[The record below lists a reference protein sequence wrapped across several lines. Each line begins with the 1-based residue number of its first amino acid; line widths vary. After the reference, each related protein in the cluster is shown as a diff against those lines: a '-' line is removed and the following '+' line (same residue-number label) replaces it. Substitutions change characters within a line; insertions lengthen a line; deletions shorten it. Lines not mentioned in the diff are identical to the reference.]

1 MLYILLDNN
10 QIKLLHLKKS
20 LLGQYDVAFYKK
32 EFQMN
37 LIDDG
42 KLVNLDFIASAVK
55 EALLTIPTAPIKD
68 KDVTLVLPQEIFA
81 FFRTDMPMDIAPT
94 ILNSYLKE
102 KARAQI
108 SFDIENAYY
117 DYLVQENEDK
127 KQILFFALNKD
138 LIPQFEQPF
147 KLLDLRI
154 SSIVPES
161 LAYFKLFE
169 KTLRKDKKEN
179 IFYVSY
185 AEDLLIGHLYDSFGP
200 MDNEKWTHQLTKK
213 EVVEDVLKDK
223 AVDYETQGKKLNRL
237 ILSGEQSENIRQDTF
252 TKQVGVWTNPL
263 KRIIPNFYQD
273 YVKMLNP
280 VQNESLPILE
290 YDAVV
295 GAFIFAMENRNFSL
309 FNGQGAGKSSPLGGR
324 TMPKVNIPWK
334 RIGLFAA
341 SFVVTFG
348 IIFALTRVDYK
359 SLAGNVSVPGVT
371 KPTETPTPTPPP
383 PTETPTPTPS
393 VDKAEIRIKI
403 LNGTGIS
410 GKAATVRTLLR
421 EKEYQNFV
429 VGNQGNKTQITEIQ
443 IKSTMPH
450 LKDIII
456 EDLKDNVEEPKVT
469 TDLDEDDAADIII
482 VVGFDF
488 K

>member
-20 LLGQYDVAFYKK
+20 LLGQYDASFYQKR
-32 EFQMN
+32 FQMN
-37 LIDDG
+37 LIQEG
-42 KLVNLDFIASAVK
+42 KLVNLDFIASAIK
-55 EALLTIPTAPIKD
+55 EALLSIPNASVKE

-108 SFDIENAYY
+108 KFDIENSYY
-117 DYLVQENEDK
+117 DYMVQENEDK

-138 LIPQFEQPF
+138 LVPEFEQPF

-154 SSIVPES
+154 TAIVPES

-185 AEDLLIGHLYDSFGP
+185 DTDILTGHVYDSYGP
-200 MDNEKWTHQLTKK
+200 FDNDKWVHQIEKT
-213 EVVEDVLKDK
+213 EVVEDILKDK
-223 AVDYETQGKKLNRL
+223 ATDYETQGKKLNRL

-273 YVKMLNP
+273 YVKMLHPIQSENLP
-280 VQNESLPILE
+280 VLQ
-290 YDAVV
+290 YDELI
-295 GAFIFAMENRNFSL
+295 GAFIFSMENRNFSL
-309 FNGQGAGKSSPLGGR
+309 FTPQSTSRIPSLSSR
-324 TMPKVNIPWK
+324 NMPKLNIAIPWK
-334 RIGLFAA
+334 AVFIFIGSFAISFTLLFA
-341 SFVVTFG
+341 FMNIDFKG
-348 IIFALTRVDYK
+348 
-359 SLAGNVSVPGVT
+359 LAATIPGT
-371 KPTETPTPTPPP
+371 EKPTIVPTAIPVP
-383 PTETPTPTPS
+383 PTETPTPTPTIER
-393 VDKAEIRIKI
+393 KEIKVKV

-410 GKAATVRTLLR
+410 GKAAKVKASL
-421 EKEYQNFV
+421 KELGYSEILT
-429 VGNQGNKTQITEIQ
+429 GNASADDYDVTEIQ
-443 IKSTMPH
+443 IKKSQPE
-450 LKDIII
+450 LKAIIT
-456 EDLKDNVEEPKVT
+456 EDLKDSVAEPTFAELKET
-469 TDLDEDDAADIII
+469 EASDMIII
-482 VVGFDF
+482 IGKDF